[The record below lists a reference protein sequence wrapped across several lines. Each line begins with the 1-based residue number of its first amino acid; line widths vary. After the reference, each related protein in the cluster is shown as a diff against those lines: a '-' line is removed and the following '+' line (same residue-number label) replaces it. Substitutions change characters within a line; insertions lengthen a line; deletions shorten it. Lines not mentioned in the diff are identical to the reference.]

1 MGVSYNRLPTAKEIS
16 EILAKNSAYD
26 VAPYDDS
33 VAEALSFRNCLEGWP
48 HNGMLFLSLLPSV
61 FNFSC
66 TTQAKISGSTGERTT
81 LCTIGWADR

>member
-1 MGVSYNRLPTAKEIS
+1 LTREMGVSYNRLPTAKEIS

-48 HNGMLFLSLLPSV
+48 HNSMLFLFLPLL
-61 FNFSC
+61 F
-66 TTQAKISGSTGERTT
+66 
-81 LCTIGWADR
+81 